1 MLFSETLEKIHYLT
15 PSAPAWEE
23 ARRRGTTTG
32 IGLPFDDDY
41 HAQVLM
47 HEYITVGHIQI
58 SANKP
63 RGFTYYSAPSWF
75 YQGLQQ
81 YDGMFHSTE
90 SNRTIG
96 YQKLLDYADRKLRD
110 TFYSFGSTDV
120 YFGGV
125 LLLKFL
131 WPSKY
136 GEYIH
141 GALLRSEQPTFAMAL
156 AQEFAQHDRTVSEAF
171 YDFQRWFASKVGGSV
186 SADPPAP
193 TPRPTPGTEEAGVF
207 TWYFTHSAVGS
218 RWETDLV
225 LLNPQSE
232 MVEAKVEVFDKYGEL
247 RTEEQ
252 FDLQGLSVMEWGAA
266 RQLLAWS

>member
-1 MLFSETLEKIHYLT
+1 MHRTLLLCALLSITSVANTLAQQWLEAERSLLGQYTIYYVADHEQDVEFVRTWLDEAEALMILRYFLWEHEYDISVYLHPTPTSRAGVGLATLLCCSQNAGEIHYLT

-63 RGFTYYSAPSWF
+63 LGFKYYSAPSWF

-96 YQKLLDYADRKLRD
+96 YQKLLDYAD
-110 TFYSFGSTDV
+110 V
-120 YFGGV
+120 Y
-125 LLLKFL
+125 
-131 WPSKY
+131 P
-136 GEYIH
+136 
-141 GALLRSEQPTFAMAL
+141 
-156 AQEFAQHDRTVSEAF
+156 VSE
-171 YDFQRWFASKVGGSV
+171 S
-186 SADPPAP
+186 
-193 TPRPTPGTEEAGVF
+193 GTHRAE
-207 TWYFTHSAVGS
+207 S
-218 RWETDLV
+218 
-225 LLNPQSE
+225 
-232 MVEAKVEVFDKYGEL
+232 
-247 RTEEQ
+247 
-252 FDLQGLSVMEWGAA
+252 
-266 RQLLAWS
+266 